1 MLFACLLVSHIQLVC
16 LLSDIR
22 EGSLEKRK
30 ECFLSEV
37 AIKSGEEGP
46 SQNLLSLF
54 NQLLL
59 GKPILW
65 IHGVTLCSFSLKK
78 LFKSVFWR
86 YKKLDQIA
94 SSGGRGEIGNLGNA
108 QKKTFFF
115 QVPFPYACMSVMST
129 IGQFLGW
136 LFSLQLLYYLF
147 VYLLVRTTYLCL
159 ETPHSGSW
167 SVKSCLRA
175 SNTSWCRLSWSW

>member
-1 MLFACLLVSHIQLVC
+1 MFACLLVSHIQLVC

-59 GKPILW
+59 GKPIFW

-86 YKKLDQIA
+86 YKKVDQIA

-115 QVPFPYACMSVMST
+115 FMYPSLMLVCLLCLLLDNFLDDYFPYNYCT
-129 IGQFLGW
+129 I
-136 LFSLQLLYYLF
+136 YLF
-147 VYLLVRTTYLCL
+147 IY
-159 ETPHSGSW
+159 
-167 SVKSCLRA
+167 
-175 SNTSWCRLSWSW
+175 

>member
-22 EGSLEKRK
+22 ERSLEKRK

-78 LFKSVFWR
+78 SFKSVF
-86 YKKLDQIA
+86 LA
-94 SSGGRGEIGNLGNA
+94 L
-108 QKKTFFF
+108 
-115 QVPFPYACMSVMST
+115 
-129 IGQFLGW
+129 
-136 LFSLQLLYYLF
+136 
-147 VYLLVRTTYLCL
+147 
-159 ETPHSGSW
+159 
-167 SVKSCLRA
+167 
-175 SNTSWCRLSWSW
+175 